1 MKASIQI
8 LVIISLLNLQIGPT
22 NGLAVPPHLAQYTKT
37 GLELHSRF
45 GANGLLKGQKIG
57 SDVVQIV
64 NGYGNFAVQLVN
76 HLPGGS
82 TIAQP
87 ENIASKLSNEIASPE
102 ILSNFQN
109 YVGMGILVINAA
121 YQKYQMDK
129 LVGTME
135 DIAST
140 LRTLKQDTTRIESI
154 IKKIKASSAEVSG
167 KLGSFSISTSRGEID
182 FLLKFLEGT
191 LPLVKD
197 AKDRI
202 AYLLHTLERDIL
214 LSTQLKDQFRDNFVN
229 QGLAAIASFLTAWTK
244 PILAPFEIPNGIVA
258 SYFSIRYKLKEWEVS
273 GHIAKLN
280 SLIDTLLEY
289 ESNLSEME
297 THMES
302 VMLQLGYARQVKSD
316 EFRNNMVAFA
326 LVGVLVIIIFADKS
340 HSRSNFTAIILIL
353 IVVLIG
359 IKLVQP
365 SVLIYLRGKIYDI
378 IFI

>member
-1 MKASIQI
+1 M
-8 LVIISLLNLQIGPT
+8 
-22 NGLAVPPHLAQYTKT
+22 
-37 GLELHSRF
+37 
-45 GANGLLKGQKIG
+45 
-57 SDVVQIV
+57 
-64 NGYGNFAVQLVN
+64 
-76 HLPGGS
+76 
-82 TIAQP
+82 
-87 ENIASKLSNEIASPE
+87 
-102 ILSNFQN
+102 
-109 YVGMGILVINAA
+109 
-121 YQKYQMDK
+121 
-129 LVGTME
+129 
-135 DIAST
+135 
-140 LRTLKQDTTRIESI
+140 
-154 IKKIKASSAEVSG
+154 
-167 KLGSFSISTSRGEID
+167 
-182 FLLKFLEGT
+182 
-191 LPLVKD
+191 
-197 AKDRI
+197 
-202 AYLLHTLERDIL
+202 
-214 LSTQLKDQFRDNFVN
+214 
-229 QGLAAIASFLTAWTK
+229 
-244 PILAPFEIPNGIVA
+244 
-258 SYFSIRYKLKEWEVS
+258 S